1 MLPPRNSNSCV
12 QFTAGRRVPRRESDP
27 SRKAYCRFQ
36 QGKRAGTVFIFCLN
50 PVRLRNAG
58 SQSNTDF
65 RRLLAIV
72 TEFVGAEQMTGV
84 SSSPYED
91 HCLR

>member
-1 MLPPRNSNSCV
+1 MPPTCNSNSCV

-27 SRKAYCRFQ
+27 SRKAYCA
-36 QGKRAGTVFIFCLN
+36 AGFNKEKGQVFIFCLN
-50 PVRLRNAG
+50 PVRG

-65 RRLLAIV
+65 RRRLAII
-72 TEFVGAEQMTGV
+72 TEFVSAEQMTGV

-91 HCLR
+91 HCVR